1 PCVGALDRERD
12 VRAARAVR
20 IGGGRDAEPAPRGE
34 LERLLLGHA
43 KRRAKDVHAQ
53 VQNRGSPKAATT
65 KTDTMK
71 MISHLPVV
79 SVIAWT
85 RGSSCMFPRAVSI
98 QSRPSQT
105 ISATM
110 ASQSSLGVA

>member
-1 PCVGALDRERD
+1 GARGLSVVG
-12 VRAARAVR
+12 VR
-20 IGGGRDAEPAPRGE
+20 IAGDSDAEPARRGDCGS
-34 LERLLLGHA
+34 LLLGHA
-43 KRRAKDVHAQ
+43 TRRAKDVHAQ
-53 VQNRGSPKAATT
+53 VQNRGSPKAAPTE
-65 KTDTMK
+65 TDTMK